1 MRENGRLFIFFIYFC
16 LVWLFRFGRFVSLF
30 RVLAHAL
37 YSHCDWTKTWQAG
50 KWMEIGCLCFVKE
63 MNPYCGRS
71 FSDEPRASFAGLNT
85 FSQIMEN
92 SFLWREPNKNL
103 SSLER
108 IGFHSVATVWFSFH
122 LLFWRLRK
130 NVSTWLTVLPVPCF
144 QVLLEFFS
152 PSSTLKLDSNGWFIL

>member
-1 MRENGRLFIFFIYFC
+1 MREKGRIFIFFIYFC
-16 LVWLFRFGRFVSLF
+16 LVWSFRLFRTFRWFRFGRFVSLF

-37 YSHCDWTKTWQAG
+37 YFHCDWTKTWQAG

-63 MNPYCGRS
+63 INPYRGRS
-71 FSDEPRASFAGLNT
+71 FSDESRASFAGLNT

-92 SFLWREPNKNL
+92 GFLWREPNKNL
-103 SSLER
+103 SSLEW

-130 NVSTWLTVLPVPCF
+130 TFQHGLQFCRLHVFKCDWNFSLLPP
-144 QVLLEFFS
+144 
-152 PSSTLKLDSNGWFIL
+152 P